1 MFIGEL
7 SVLDNSPFWHFDEE
21 FCKWHISNHN
31 LKRELEP
38 VQYLNVR
45 RLRRQI
51 FRQMASKFRR
61 RAMAQ
66 SDIAGPIVDAKR
78 Q

>member
-31 LKRELEP
+31 LKREKYT
-38 VQYLNVR
+38 YLYFFE
-45 RLRRQI
+45 Q
-51 FRQMASKFRR
+51 Q
-61 RAMAQ
+61 
-66 SDIAGPIVDAKR
+66 
-78 Q
+78 

>member
-31 LKRELEP
+31 LKREPLPQAPIPE
-38 VQYLNVR
+38 NCFSESC
-45 RLRRQI
+45 RLVKLR
-51 FRQMASKFRR
+51 
-61 RAMAQ
+61 
-66 SDIAGPIVDAKR
+66 
-78 Q
+78 

>member
-31 LKRELEP
+31 LKREQKAEP
-38 VQYLNVR
+38 L
-45 RLRRQI
+45 RLWAHFICLVNR
-51 FRQMASKFRR
+51 F
-61 RAMAQ
+61 
-66 SDIAGPIVDAKR
+66 
-78 Q
+78 